1 MGDSRPDPARSKGI
15 RPILL
20 GGVFILKLVVVLQL
34 KDHPL
39 LQPDAGLDTTAY
51 ADLARRV
58 VEGDL
63 GLGPGLYFVSPL
75 YIYFLAPW
83 LALFDSFTAVRLIQ
97 ALLGTGS
104 VALVF
109 LTGREWFGE
118 RSAWLAAALAAFTGL
133 FTFYEALIL
142 QASIDA
148 FLTSAALFTLTL
160 ALRRHTSRWM
170 LSSGVVFGLA
180 SLNRPNMLLAV
191 AGIALA
197 LVVLRPPW
205 RTTFRLAGISAA
217 AVLLAG
223 VLAGLSPALL
233 RNIVVARQW
242 TMVSSHG
249 GLNFYIGNGLGATG
263 FFREIPGIRPDISG
277 QEKDARR
284 VAEAATG
291 RVLTE
296 SEASDYF
303 FGLARS
309 WIQGHPGEALAL
321 FAKKLGFVF
330 SAQHIALPHSYPF
343 YAYDSGTMLR
353 FYVIGPGL
361 LVPLG
366 LAGLI
371 FAAPPG
377 DRKDYLAWIAFVPAY
392 AVGVAAFFVAE
403 RYRLP
408 LLVPLC
414 VGAGAALDRVIPRA
428 DTVNDTKR
436 QEHGRKGGFFEK
448 TLPYSLAPVSGRS
461 SRRLLATVS
470 FAVLFI
476 AVNWPH
482 KLHDGRWE
490 EGLRMSQ
497 RLVVLGRYD
506 EAERMVPAVAAREPR
521 PGVTDYGL
529 GVQFLQAKQNAPAIA
544 HLSRSAQL
552 DPDQPRVRYALGQA
566 LLGAGRASE
575 AVPHLRAGFGAGGE
589 LPGGGYDLAVALKEV
604 GDFSGAADVIRRVTP
619 PDTGDPEAYL
629 RLGRLAAQVRAPEA
643 AEPFFRR
650 AAQLGPGQA
659 ATRQQFG
666 LNLLV
671 LGRFEEAA
679 LELAESV
686 RLDPG
691 NPDSLAH
698 LAYCEAKLGRAAAA
712 RAHAAAA
719 LARDPNHALA
729 RRLVVGLG
737 G

>member
-1 MGDSRPDPARSKGI
+1 MSKRSDSSVRLA
-15 RPILL
+15 LL
-20 GGVFILKLVVVLQL
+20 GGVFILKLVVILQL
-34 KDHPL
+34 KDHLL

-75 YIYFLAPW
+75 YIYFLAAG
-83 LALFDSFTAVRLIQ
+83 LALFDSFTAVRVIQ
-97 ALLGTGS
+97 ALLGTAS

-109 LTGREWFGE
+109 LTAREWFGE

-133 FTFYEALIL
+133 FTFYETLIL

-148 FLTSAALFTLTL
+148 FLTSAALFSLTL
-160 ALRRHTSRWM
+160 ALRRRTSRWM
-170 LSSGVVFGLA
+170 LLSGVVFGLA
-180 SLNRPNMLLAV
+180 SLNRPNVLLAV
-191 AGIALA
+191 GGIALA
-197 LVVLRPPW
+197 LVLVRPPW
-205 RTTFRLAGISAA
+205 RKAFRYAGVSAA

-249 GLNFYIGNGLGATG
+249 GLNFYIGNGVGATG

-343 YAYDSGTMLR
+343 YAYDSRTMLR

-361 LVPLG
+361 LIPLG

-371 FAAPPG
+371 FAAPLG

-408 LLVPLC
+408 LLVPMC
-414 VGAGAALDRVIPRA
+414 VGAGAALDRLIPRPSI
-428 DTVNDTKR
+428 VKNKK
-436 QEHGRKGGFFEK
+436 QENGSS
-448 TLPYSLAPVSGRS
+448 PAPVSERRT
-461 SRRLLATVS
+461 RRLLVTVS
-470 FAVLFI
+470 LAVLLI
-476 AVNWPH
+476 LVNWPH
-482 KLHDGRWE
+482 QLHDGRWE

-497 RLVVLGRYD
+497 RLVVLGRYE

-521 PGVTDYGL
+521 PGVTDYGV
-529 GVQFLQAKQNAPAIA
+529 GVQFLQAKQSAPAIA
-544 HLSRSAQL
+544 HLAKAAQL

-566 LLGAGRASE
+566 LLGAGRATES
-575 AVPHLRAGFGAGGE
+575 VPHLRAGFGAGIE

-604 GDFSGAADVIRRVTP
+604 GDFSGAADVIRRIRP
-619 PDTGDPEAYL
+619 PDAGDPEAFL
-629 RLGRLAAQVRAPEA
+629 RLGRLASQVRAPDA

-650 AAQLGPGQA
+650 AAQLGPGKA
-659 ATRQQFG
+659 AARQQFG

-679 LELAESV
+679 RELAEAA

-698 LAYCEAKLGRAAAA
+698 LAYCEAKLGRAADA

-729 RRLVVGLG
+729 KQLALALG
-737 G
+737 R